1 MTPTRGRCYLSA
13 VALGTCIL
21 MLVACGRDGAT
32 GPTSG
37 EPATIT
43 GVTWRLVAIQW
54 ADGRATRPAD
64 PDGYVFELGVD
75 GRVSGKADCNRLMGT
90 YTIDTQTL
98 RFGPL
103 ATTRMA
109 CPPGSVDADWLRA
122 LAATDSWLV
131 RDGHLQITMTG
142 NAGTI
147 QLAPAPR

>member
-1 MTPTRGRCYLSA
+1 MSA
-13 VALGTCIL
+13 LTLGAGVL
-21 MLVACGRDGAT
+21 MLVACGRDGAG

-43 GVTWRLVAIQW
+43 GVPWRLVAIQW
-54 ADGRATRPAD
+54 ADGHTTRPAD
-64 PDGYVFELGVD
+64 RAGYVFELAAD

-90 YTIDTQTL
+90 YTIDTQSL

-109 CPPGSVDADWLRA
+109 CPPGSVDGDWLRA

-131 RDGHLQITMTG
+131 RDGHLHITMTG
-142 NAGTI
+142 NTGTI
-147 QLAPAPR
+147 ELAPAPR